1 MSTDTGPHRRARTK
15 PRRGRPPAPGTEE
28 RVLTAALELLA
39 RDGYAGLTLN
49 VLAARAGVAKTTIL
63 RRWGS
68 KAAVAAAAVERLAL
82 HSVDLPESG
91 TLRGDLEA
99 LQEKAVAVFTD
110 GDGSFIPRLIRESGH
125 HPEIADLLHTVI
137 HTRRLAYH
145 RVLGRAIARHELDP
159 DVDQDVIIDLL
170 IGPIWT
176 RLLITGDPITDDLVE
191 EIVDVVLRAYPPPP
205 DPARPRDGGLRP
217 ATGPT
222 GS

>member
-1 MSTDTGPHRRARTK
+1 MGSEKPMSAETGPPPSAPAK
-15 PRRGRPPAPGTEE
+15 PRRGRPPAAGTAD

-39 RDGYAGLTLN
+39 REGYAGLTLN

-68 KAAVAAAAVERLAL
+68 KAAIAAAAVERLAL

-91 TLRGDLEA
+91 TLRGDLKA
-99 LQEKAVAVFTD
+99 LQERAVAVFTE
-110 GDGSFIPRLIRESGH
+110 GDGRFVPRLIRESGH

-159 DVDQDVIIDLL
+159 DVDQDVIIDVLM
-170 IGPIWT
+170 GPIWT
-176 RLLITGDPITDDLVE
+176 RLLITRDPITDALID
-191 EIVDVVLRAYPPPP
+191 EIVDVVIRAYPPPRA
-205 DPARPRDGGLRP
+205 ARR
-217 ATGPT
+217 A
-222 GS
+222 